1 LNIEE
6 YISTGILE
14 AYVLGEL
21 SEAERTQVEKNIS
34 LYPELKAALLEV
46 EETLEAFAMKAAVK
60 PRAGVKAKLMAQIQK
75 EEEVKSVAGT
85 KTIIESNTAKETK
98 VVALASSNTYW
109 KYAAAASVAFALVT
123 SYLAFDYRQLWV
135 QTQANL
141 DNLLA
146 QNEQMAKDYNTV
158 NYKLDK
164 IQQDFSIIES
174 TAYNK
179 VVLKGTPN
187 EPEALASVYWNATS
201 EEVFISIQN
210 LKEISKNNQFQLW
223 AIVDGKP
230 VDAGVFDAG
239 FDGLL
244 KMKNI
249 KGAVAFAVTVEP
261 RGGKPSPS
269 LETMRVM
276 GPVQAKG

>member
-21 SEAERTQVEKNIS
+21 SQAERAQVEKDLS
-34 LYPELKAALLEV
+34 MSPELKAELLKV
-46 EETLEAFAMKAAVK
+46 EETLEAFTRKAAVK
-60 PRAGVKAKLMAQIQK
+60 PRVELKAKLIAKIAQP
-75 EEEVKSVAGT
+75 EVNPDSDKHLVA
-85 KTIIESNTAKETK
+85 EPPVEKETK
-98 VVALASSNTYW
+98 VIALSSSTTYW
-109 KYAAAASVAFALVT
+109 KYAAAASVAFALLT

-141 DNLLA
+141 DHLLA
-146 QNEQMAKDYNTV
+146 QNEQMAKDYSIV
-158 NYKLDK
+158 NYRLDK

-174 TAYNK
+174 TAFKK
-179 VVLKGTPN
+179 VVLNGTAN
-187 EPEALASVYWNATS
+187 EPEALASVYWNAST
-201 EEVFISIQN
+201 EEVFISIQH
-210 LKEISKNNQFQLW
+210 LKQISRDNQFQLW
-223 AIVDGKP
+223 AIVDGKA

-239 FDGLL
+239 FEGLF

-249 KGAVAFAVTVEP
+249 KGAAAFAVTVEP

-276 GPVQAKG
+276 GPVQG

>member
-1 LNIEE
+1 MNIEE

-21 SEAERTQVEKNIS
+21 SQAERTKVEKDIAM
-34 LYPELKAALLEV
+34 YPELKAELLII

-60 PRAGVKAKLMAQIQK
+60 PRADVKARLMAKIPKTEIKTTSGQK
-75 EEEVKSVAGT
+75 AGVEP
-85 KTIIESNTAKETK
+85 IREKETK
-98 VVALASSNTYW
+98 VVAIASYNNYW

-179 VVLKGTPN
+179 VVLKGTLN
-187 EPEALASVYWNATS
+187 EPAALAAVYWNPAS

-210 LKEISKNNQFQLW
+210 LKEISQNNQFQLW

-230 VDAGVFDAG
+230 VDAGVFDMG
-239 FDGLL
+239 FEGLM

-261 RGGKPSPS
+261 RGGKPSPT

-276 GPVQAKG
+276 GPVSKQG